1 MSDLIS
7 RKKLKEV
14 IEPMVGK
21 FEDDGSFWWSRE
33 SILRAIDSELVEA
46 DEPIQDE
53 LIKMAWCKG
62 FSYGFAKAHEMISNY
77 ITARSISVV
86 LIVDLENSEWE
97 SVYFKSIRLAIGMTN
112 MKSI

>member
-1 MSDLIS
+1 MDLIS

-46 DEPIQDE
+46 DEPIQEE
-53 LIKMAWCKG
+53 LTKMAWCEG
-62 FSYGFAKAHEMISNY
+62 FSDGFTKAQETISNY
-77 ITARSISVV
+77 IKKMGFTVEIPNAHELYV
-86 LIVDLENSEWE
+86 
-97 SVYFKSIRLAIGMTN
+97 RLKGE
-112 MKSI
+112 